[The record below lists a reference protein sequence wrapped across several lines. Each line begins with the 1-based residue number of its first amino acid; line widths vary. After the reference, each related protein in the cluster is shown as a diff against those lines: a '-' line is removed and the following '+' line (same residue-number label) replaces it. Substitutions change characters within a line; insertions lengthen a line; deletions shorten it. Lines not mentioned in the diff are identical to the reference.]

1 VWTHE
6 GSRIGSGGRG
16 YRRTAAATL
25 PVVTAE
31 EINKNLNIDGP
42 LAPFGRF

>member
-1 VWTHE
+1 MWTHE

-16 YRRTAAATL
+16 YRRAAAATL
-25 PVVTAE
+25 PMVTAE
-31 EINKNLNIDGP
+31 EINGNLNIDRP